1 MKLVDI
7 LARELKVWPADCD
20 SVTQSKLHAEI
31 HNTPNGRISESRK
44 FLPGIFLNERHED
57 EGYPVV
63 TRAEWQAAVDALDF
77 DKCEHSYSNNIGCPE
92 CGELSAPKVVEWDG
106 EGEPPV
112 GIECEWHPNVH
123 GWVKV
128 KILGRDGSDTWYR
141 ASGEEHSQ
149 TCRNMAFFR
158 PIRTAEQVAA
168 EEREKAIKEMMQH
181 GVDAGDGTIEYSCA
195 ALYDAGYRKEPK
207 PCGF

>member
-7 LARELKVWPADCD
+7 LAVELKCWPELLGDAVGQAADG
-20 SVTQSKLHAEI
+20 TLHNEMEPEDVEI
-31 HNTPNGRISESRK
+31 DRTLESYTLCKHFISD
-44 FLPGIFLNERHED
+44 I
-57 EGYPVV
+57 V
-63 TRAEWQAAVDALDF
+63 TRAEWQAAVDALNQ
-77 DKCEHSYSNNIGCPE
+77 S
-92 CGELSAPKVVEWDG
+92 ELDAVLAKNEQLAAARAERIPVWNG
-106 EGEPPV
+106 EGLPPV

-168 EEREKAIKEMMQH
+168 EEREKDIREMASIPKPCGH
-181 GVDAGDGTIEYSCA
+181 ALYNICA
-195 ALYDAGYRKEPK
+195 DLYDAGYRKQVAK
-207 PCGF
+207 

>member
-7 LARELKVWPADCD
+7 LAKGLKSWPEGLECLSQLKGTGYIINGKGFDGRAFDALQIADETL
-20 SVTQSKLHAEI
+20 VAGAI
-31 HNTPNGRISESRK
+31 
-44 FLPGIFLNERHED
+44 
-57 EGYPVV
+57 V
-63 TRAEWQAAVDALDF
+63 TRAEWQAAVDAL
-77 DKCEHSYSNNIGCPE
+77 N
-92 CGELSAPKVVEWDG
+92 APKVVEWDG

-168 EEREKAIKEMMQH
+168 EERKSEILEMIDTFGTDTAIW
-181 GVDAGDGTIEYSCA
+181 GRDAVMEICGHLWES
-195 ALYDAGYRKEPK
+195 GYRKEK
-207 PCGF
+207 KQCGS

>member
-7 LARELKVWPADCD
+7 LARELNQWPDALGHAAGQAADG
-20 SVTQSKLHAEI
+20 TLHSEMEPEDAETVRTI
-31 HNTPNGRISESRK
+31 ESYT
-44 FLPGIFLNERHED
+44 ICSNWIID
-57 EGYPVV
+57 IV
-63 TRAEWQAAVDALDF
+63 TRAEWLAAVDALNA

-112 GIECEWHPNVH
+112 GIECEWRPNVH

-168 EEREKAIKEMMQH
+168 EEREKAIKEMMMN
-181 GVDAGDGTIEYSCA
+181 GVDAGDSTIEYSCA

-207 PCGF
+207 PCGS

>member
-7 LARELKVWPADCD
+7 LASELKHWPSTRTAA
-20 SVTQSKLHAEI
+20 VGQSNSGSLH
-31 HNTPNGRISESRK
+31 
-44 FLPGIFLNERHED
+44 LNEEPRHGSEFFGWTTCKFTMAED
-57 EGYPVV
+57 CQSAWV
-63 TRAEWQAAVDALDF
+63 TRDEWQAAVDALNQ
-77 DKCEHSYSNNIGCPE
+77 S
-92 CGELSAPKVVEWDG
+92 ELDAVLAKNEQLAAARAERIPAWNG
-106 EGEPPV
+106 EGLPPV

-168 EEREKAIKEMMQH
+168 EEREKAVFEIAHILIDNRHDSAEYHQ
-181 GVDAGDGTIEYSCA
+181 AGRI
-195 ALYDAGYRKEPK
+195 YDAGYRKETK
-207 PCGF
+207 PCGS

>member
-7 LARELKVWPADCD
+7 LAKEMKVWPEALGHALGQASDGTLHCD
-20 SVTQSKLHAEI
+20 MEPVDAEI
-31 HNTPNGRISESRK
+31 VRTR
-44 FLPGIFLNERHED
+44 ERYTVCTNYIMD
-57 EGYPVV
+57 CV
-63 TRAEWQAAVDALDF
+63 TRAEWQAAVDSL
-77 DKCEHSYSNNIGCPE
+77 N
-92 CGELSAPKVVEWDG
+92 APKVVEWDG

-158 PIRTAEQVAA
+158 PIRTAKQVAA
-168 EEREKAIKEMMQH
+168 EEREKAAKELYMTINW
-181 GVDAGDGTIEYSCA
+181 DSKPGTWENLLQARRDDYRKAI
-195 ALYDAGYRKEPK
+195 DAGYRKEPI
-207 PCGF
+207 PCGS

>member
-7 LARELKVWPADCD
+7 LARELKVWPEGVSTIA
-20 SVTQSKLHAEI
+20 QSLAGMAFYQDAAHQI
-31 HNTPNGRISESRK
+31 VPLGRMAISDDFREA
-44 FLPGIFLNERHED
+44 N
-57 EGYPVV
+57 V
-63 TRAEWQAAVDALDF
+63 TRAEWQAAVDAL
-77 DKCEHSYSNNIGCPE
+77 N
-92 CGELSAPKVVEWDG
+92 APKVVEWDG

-168 EEREKAIKEMMQH
+168 EEREKAISDMMEVTSDGISCIGQD
-181 GVDAGDGTIEYSCA
+181 DAL
-195 ALYDAGYRKEPK
+195 ALYKAGYRKQ
-207 PCGF
+207 